1 VPEYLTFKDFEKE
14 GLPLLRSLLTDD
26 MYFNNKSFIT
36 CYCEE
41 SFRPKLPSVIQQNK
55 ARADFAND
63 VFSEYGVSE
72 QSSPSKILGKLKD
85 AASMAISVTTGHKL
99 DIKKNPN
106 ASNII
111 PGFGYSVLDLFE
123 NQYVEDV
130 VDVSLSD
137 RTAQYFSEQRSN
149 IFAHREKLDDCVL
162 TNLTSSGMN
171 NRPVVSY
178 YIDFVPSRNH
188 YVVSFWSW

>member
-1 VPEYLTFKDFEKE
+1 MYALTGLVPEYLTFKDFEKE
-14 GLPLLRSLLTDD
+14 GIPLLRSLLTDD

-123 NQYVEDV
+123 NQYVDMESISKQKIV
-130 VDVSLSD
+130 IEESKSPFKSPHKNRLKQNLIFGHSM
-137 RTAQYFSEQRSN
+137 RSN
-149 IFAHREKLDDCVL
+149 DNSPQMRD
-162 TNLTSSGMN
+162 TNRSKDRRSHQ
-171 NRPVVSY
+171 
-178 YIDFVPSRNH
+178 DA
-188 YVVSFWSW
+188 